1 MLEKKGQNDV
11 NIYIPEVASATAEVT
26 IDEVINAVLKYQ
38 PHADVELVRKA
49 YELANAAHG
58 GQKRASGEDYI
69 IHPLCVAKILT
80 ELQIDSTTI
89 TAALLHDVVEDTT
102 YSQAQMEDIFGTEVA
117 MLIDGVTKLGKIKYQ
132 SREEQQSEN
141 YRKLFLAMAKDIR
154 VIMIKLA
161 DRLHNMRTL
170 KFVKEEKQKRIAK
183 ETIEVYAPLANRLGI
198 SNIKWELEDLC
209 LRYLEPEFYYD
220 LVEKVKQKRQ
230 ERQRFIEDAILQI
243 HTKLIRSSIKAEIS
257 GRAKH
262 FYSIYRKMK
271 RDNKDISEI
280 YDLSAVRVLVH
291 NVKDCYAVLGVIHAM
306 WKPIPGRFKDY
317 IAMPKS
323 NGYQSL
329 HTTVMTRGYPLEI
342 QIRTFAMHKVS
353 EYGVAAHWKYK
364 EAGRSVGAG
373 NDYEKKISWLRQ
385 MMNLQHEV
393 NDPTEYLEA
402 LKMDIFSDEVFVFT
416 PNGDVI
422 DLPKGSVPIDFA
434 YRIHTEVG
442 HHCVGAKVNGKIV
455 PLEYKLKNGDQV
467 SIITNKANNGP
478 SRDWLNIVASSD
490 TRAKIR
496 SWFKKVKREENVI
509 RGRELLEK
517 EAKRLGYEPKDLL
530 RDEWLNSVCLRFNI
544 NNDEDM
550 LAAVGY
556 GGVAVNG
563 VIAKLIEHHKKAIKA
578 ATPPD
583 VSEMLETIKQ
593 QHNNSRKNK
602 ASHGILVEGESGM
615 LVRLARC
622 CNPIPGD
629 PIVGYITKGRG
640 VSVHRADCPNVL
652 SDDGDTTRVI
662 DVNWDIGLDKDYT
675 VEIEIICNDAAG
687 VLTSVLSVPAEMK
700 INVSAVNAK
709 ANKGNKTSTIIMS
722 LEVHNAAQ
730 VSLVMGKIR
739 RLKDVFSVSRAMAS
753 AADNNSNTRHGR

>member
-1 MLEKKGQNDV
+1 MIEEKGQNDV
-11 NIYIPEVASATAEVT
+11 TLYIPEVASATAQVT
-26 IDEVINAVLKYQ
+26 IDEIIDALLVYQ

-49 YELANAAHG
+49 YELANAAHA
-58 GQKRASGEDYI
+58 GQKRASGEEYI

-80 ELQIDSTTI
+80 ELHIDATTI

-102 YSQAQMEDIFGTEVA
+102 YSQSQMEDIFGVEVA
-117 MLIDGVTKLGKIKYQ
+117 MLIDGVTKLGKIKFQ
-132 SREEQQSEN
+132 SKEEQQSEN

-170 KFVKEEKQKRIAK
+170 KFVKEEKQQRIAR

-209 LRYLEPEFYYD
+209 LRYLEPEFYYR
-220 LVEKVKQKRQ
+220 LVEDVKQKRQ
-230 ERQRFIEDAILQI
+230 ERQRFIEDSILQI
-243 HTKLIRSSIKAEIS
+243 HTKLIRSSIKADIS

-271 RDNKDISEI
+271 RQNKDLSEI
-280 YDLSAVRVLVH
+280 FDLSAVRVLVH

-317 IAMPKS
+317 IAMPKT

-353 EYGVAAHWKYK
+353 EFGVAAHWKYK
-364 EAGRSVGAG
+364 ETGKSTGAG
-373 NDYEKKISWLRQ
+373 GTDYEKKISWLRQ
-385 MMNLQHEV
+385 MMTLQHEV
-393 NDPTEYLEA
+393 SDPGEYLDA

-416 PNGDVI
+416 PSGDVI

-467 SIITNKANNGP
+467 SIITNKSNNGP
-478 SRDWLNIVASSD
+478 SRDWLNIVAGSE

-496 SWFKKVKREENVI
+496 SWFKKVKREENIV

-544 NNDEDM
+544 NSDEDM
-550 LAAVGY
+550 LATIGY
-556 GGVAVNG
+556 GGIAVNG
-563 VIAKLIEHHKKAIKA
+563 VIAKLIEHHKKAVKE
-578 ATPPD
+578 ATPAN
-583 VSEMLETIKQ
+583 VTQMLDEIKQ
-593 QHNNSRKNK
+593 HRSTKRSKS
-602 ASHGILVEGESGM
+602 SHGILVEGESGM

-629 PIVGYITKGRG
+629 PITGYITKGRG

-662 DVNWDIGLDKDYT
+662 DVNWDVGLDKDYT
-675 VEIEIICNDAAG
+675 VEIEINCNDTAG

-700 INVSAVNAK
+700 INVSSVNAR
-709 ANKGNKTSTIIMS
+709 ANRNNKTSTIIMG
-722 LEVHNAAQ
+722 LDVHNAAQ
-730 VSLVMGKIR
+730 VSSVMTRIR
-739 RLKDVFSVSRAMAS
+739 RLKDIFSVSRAMS
-753 AADNNSNTRHGR
+753 SNVDNNTNTKHGR

>member
-1 MLEKKGQNDV
+1 
-11 NIYIPEVASATAEVT
+11 
-26 IDEVINAVLKYQ
+26 
-38 PHADVELVRKA
+38 
-49 YELANAAHG
+49 
-58 GQKRASGEDYI
+58 
-69 IHPLCVAKILT
+69 
-80 ELQIDSTTI
+80 
-89 TAALLHDVVEDTT
+89 LHDVVEDTT
-102 YSQAQMEDIFGTEVA
+102 YSQAQMEDIFGPEVA

-243 HTKLIRSSIKAEIS
+243 HTKLIRSRIKAEIS

-317 IAMPKS
+317 IAMPKT

-615 LVRLARC
+615 LVRLAKC

-675 VEIEIICNDAAG
+675 VEIEITCNDAAG

-739 RLKDVFSVSRAMAS
+739 RQKDVFSVSRAMAS
-753 AADNNSNTRHGR
+753 APDNNSGTRHGR